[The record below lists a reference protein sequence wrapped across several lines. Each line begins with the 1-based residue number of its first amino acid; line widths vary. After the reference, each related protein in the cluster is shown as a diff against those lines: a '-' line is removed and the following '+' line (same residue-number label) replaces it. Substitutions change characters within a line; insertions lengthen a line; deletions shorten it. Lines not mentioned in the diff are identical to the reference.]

1 MNNTE
6 KMVLEL
12 HAAGKS
18 IPDIA
23 ARIGRTEST
32 VYMYLSRHGLN
43 PSKCRKRPELGIG
56 SWRIKQARNK
66 ARVGSRI
73 RVKSVKTVV
82 LGDEN
87 AKLIS
92 VSVLARVISTASKY
106 FCLVA
111 HGSASCGLIW
121 SARAWTDTE
130 GEEYGRGREK
140 HCCGSTAG

>member
-1 MNNTE
+1 MNSTE

-43 PSKCRKRPELGIG
+43 PSKRPELGIG

-66 ARVGSRI
+66 ARVGNRI
-73 RVKSVKTVV
+73 RVKSVKTVM
-82 LGDEN
+82 LGNEN
-87 AKLIS
+87 AKLSS
-92 VSVLARVISTASKY
+92 VPVLARVISTASKY
-106 FCLVA
+106 FCLVELPS
-111 HGSASCGLIW
+111 GTRECILWI
-121 SARAWTDTE
+121 DMV
-130 GEEYGRGREK
+130 GENLDRY
-140 HCCGSTAG
+140 

>member
-1 MNNTE
+1 MNSTE

-12 HAAGKS
+12 HTAGKS

-106 FCLVA
+106 FCLVELPA
-111 HGSASCGLIW
+111 APGSAFCGLIW

-130 GEEYGRGREK
+130 GEEHGRGREK
-140 HCCGSTAG
+140 RCCN

>member
-1 MNNTE
+1 MNNAE

-56 SWRIKQARNK
+56 SWRIK
-66 ARVGSRI
+66 
-73 RVKSVKTVV
+73 SVKTVI
-82 LGDEN
+82 LGNEN
-87 AKLIS
+87 AKLSS
-92 VSVLARVISTASKY
+92 VPVLARVISTASKY
-106 FCLVA
+106 FCLVELPS
-111 HGSASCGLIW
+111 GTRECILWI
-121 SARAWTDTE
+121 DMV
-130 GEEYGRGREK
+130 GESLDRY
-140 HCCGSTAG
+140 

>member
-1 MNNTE
+1 MNSTE

-12 HAAGKS
+12 HAAEKS

-92 VSVLARVISTASKY
+92 VPVLARVISTASK
-106 FCLVA
+106 
-111 HGSASCGLIW
+111 
-121 SARAWTDTE
+121 
-130 GEEYGRGREK
+130 
-140 HCCGSTAG
+140 

>member
-1 MNNTE
+1 MNSTE

-43 PSKCRKRPELGIG
+43 PSKRRKRPELGIG

-66 ARVGSRI
+66 ARVGNRI
-73 RVKSVKTVV
+73 RVKKR
-82 LGDEN
+82 EN
-87 AKLIS
+87 S
-92 VSVLARVISTASKY
+92 DARKREREAEQRAGSGSCDI
-106 FCLVA
+106 
-111 HGSASCGLIW
+111 HGKQVFLPGGAAEWHPGVHPV
-121 SARAWTDTE
+121 D
-130 GEEYGRGREK
+130 
-140 HCCGSTAG
+140 

>member
-1 MNNTE
+1 MNSTE

-12 HAAGKS
+12 HTAGKS

-32 VYMYLSRHGLN
+32 GYMYLSRHGLN

-56 SWRIKQARNK
+56 SWRINQARNK
-66 ARVGSRI
+66 ARVGNRI
-73 RVKSVKTVV
+73 RVKSVKMVV

-92 VSVLARVISTASKY
+92 VPVLARVISTASKY
-106 FCLVA
+106 FCLVELPS
-111 HGSASCGLIW
+111 GTRECILWI
-121 SARAWTDTE
+121 DMV
-130 GEEYGRGREK
+130 GESLDRY
-140 HCCGSTAG
+140 

>member
-1 MNNTE
+1 MNSTE

-12 HAAGKS
+12 HIAGKS

-66 ARVGSRI
+66 ARVGNRI

-82 LGDEN
+82 LGNEN

-92 VSVLARVISTASKY
+92 VPVLARVISTASKY
-106 FCLVA
+106 FCLV
-111 HGSASCGLIW
+111 
-121 SARAWTDTE
+121 
-130 GEEYGRGREK
+130 
-140 HCCGSTAG
+140 

>member
-1 MNNTE
+1 MNSTE

-12 HAAGKS
+12 HTAGKS

-66 ARVGSRI
+66 ARVGNRI

-106 FCLVA
+106 FCLVELPS
-111 HGSASCGLIW
+111 GTRECILWI
-121 SARAWTDTE
+121 DMV
-130 GEEYGRGREK
+130 GESLDRY
-140 HCCGSTAG
+140 